1 MRGCTPAMGPECE
14 EENPMSSR
22 KLSLKLSVA
31 VKVDGASAG
40 RLELSTFAMGA
51 DKHDGL
57 SNRA

>member
-1 MRGCTPAMGPECE
+1 MGPECE